1 MHLLRGDAKRENAI
15 QVRQHSLS
23 QLPAATLTHYI
34 EEIAMQFV
42 TFEKLNPDGLSGIR
56 WTFYSLDSMTLVV
69 DRYEEFTRA
78 TKRHKKQTNRF
89 WSRKHSR
96 ESRMVE
102 ADVPLT
108 EEVAEEAKK
117 TFLAR
122 LDRGICVGFQR

>member
-1 MHLLRGDAKRENAI
+1 MSDDIGAPPELKPCPFCGN
-15 QVRQHSLS
+15 
-23 QLPAATLTHYI
+23 TL
-34 EEIAMQFV
+34 A
-42 TFEKLNPDGLSGIR
+42 IR
-56 WTFYSLDSMTLVV
+56 WTFYSLDLMTLVV

-89 WSRKHSR
+89 WSRMRSR

-117 TFLAR
+117 TFLAQ
-122 LDRGICVGFQR
+122 LDRCICVGFQR

>member
-42 TFEKLNPDGLSGIR
+42 IFEKLNPDGLSGIR
-56 WTFYSLDSMTLVV
+56 WAFYSLDLMTLVV

-89 WSRKHSR
+89 WSRMRSR

-117 TFLAR
+117 TFLAQ
-122 LDRGICVGFQR
+122 LDRCICVGFQR